1 MSEIDNNKDKYK
13 EPYNLDHLFDP
24 ETDMDDSDS
33 KVFMAE
39 TEEEAQQILFA
50 YVNKEI
56 KKVWDQSIKAFSELD
71 SLTKK
76 IGSVS
81 EWKLA
86 KTVYKT
92 DEWIATQSKIAMA
105 DIGSLDRYQINKF
118 ENEVSQ
124 YRLQVG
130 IEKLQHIRRLNKNLD
145 DLSFELTHIISH
157 LSEII
162 SDPDAIKVFERQE
175 GEAPF

>member
-1 MSEIDNNKDKYK
+1 MSEIDKDKK
-13 EPYNLDHLFDP
+13 KFQEPYNLDHLFDP
-24 ETDMDDSDS
+24 LTDMDDSDS

-39 TEEEAQQILFA
+39 TEEEAHKILFA

-86 KTVYKT
+86 KTVYKK
-92 DEWIATQSKIAMA
+92 DDWIATQDKIAMT
-105 DIGSLDRYQINKF
+105 DIGSLDFYQINKL
-118 ENEVSQ
+118 EDEVDQ
-124 YRLQVG
+124 YRLQVA
-130 IEKLQHIRRLNKNLD
+130 IEKFQHIRHINKELD
-145 DLSFELTHIISH
+145 ALSFELTHIISH

-162 SDPDAIKVFERQE
+162 SDPDAIEVFERKE

>member
-13 EPYNLDHLFDP
+13 EPYNLDHLFDQ

-39 TEEEAQQILFA
+39 TEEEAHKMLSE
-50 YVNKEI
+50 YVNEEI
-56 KKVWDQSIKAFSELD
+56 KKVWEQSIKTFTELD
-71 SLTKK
+71 NLTDL
-76 IGSVS
+76 IDLVS

-92 DEWIATQSKIAMA
+92 DEWISTQSKIAMA
-105 DIGSLDRYQINKF
+105 DIGSLDCYQINKF
-118 ENEVSQ
+118 ENEVGQ

-162 SDPDAIKVFERQE
+162 SDPNEIRIFERSE